1 MQGTGTN
8 QSSSMTTAQ
17 MEKMTN
23 QVHDAKW
30 QQASV
35 SKFPL
40 ANRGGTAAAGSSR
53 PPVPT
58 GILKRSRAEDGSG
71 SESKRVKVESP
82 VLRAA
87 TPPGIAS
94 GSSSSSSAAAAFPLT
109 DTGVKAYIKY
119 VNGRIRAKDLAK
131 VFSCFIGFFTVY
143 LWADLWLSCRPSRSR
158 LRHWDH
164 QASSC

>member
-1 MQGTGTN
+1 M
-8 QSSSMTTAQ
+8 
-17 MEKMTN
+17 
-23 QVHDAKW
+23 
-30 QQASV
+30 
-35 SKFPL
+35 
-40 ANRGGTAAAGSSR
+40 R
-53 PPVPT
+53 T

-94 GSSSSSSAAAAFPLT
+94 GSSFSLT